1 MPSRCESPER
11 CLRVSREPIAQRPAE
26 REAASSDPR
35 AVAITELE
43 FVEAENASVAVLLDA
58 EMGFFSVF
66 AAYVVAGRFVGKS
79 LHQIV
84 AIALSFTYSLFLI
97 GPALGVYGAINR
109 ISFIRAQYFLA
120 YPDGLAFAPGNT
132 GLLVLALIPL
142 VVGWVDSLLY
152 LHAYVR
158 RSHDAIAG

>member
-1 MPSRCESPER
+1 
-11 CLRVSREPIAQRPAE
+11 
-26 REAASSDPR
+26 
-35 AVAITELE
+35 
-43 FVEAENASVAVLLDA
+43 
-58 EMGFFSVF
+58 MGFLSAIV
-66 AAYVVAGRFVGKS
+66 AYVVAAHFVGKS

-120 YPDGLAFAPGNT
+120 YPDGSAFAPGNT

-142 VVGWVDSLLY
+142 AVGWVGSLLF

-158 RSHDAIAG
+158 RSHGAATG